1 MSNPHALIIRNDY
14 PALKKYLTEG
24 GDPNAQ
30 ESEWPNNT
38 LLMGAVMQGD
48 IKMISLILNHI
59 NKKDL
64 DPKNIEDLNPNLK
77 CGDGKT
83 PLEIIQ
89 YKLEKGDKSAKKMS
103 TLLDE
108 AIQLY
113 ELKLKS
119 IPAKKLRAF
128 KYAYEVR
135 GFPDLDEEVQK
146 KISVHV
152 RNLEEKKKTRKR
164 NRSGN
169 KSKKRKRRIRNK
181 SKKKG
186 KKQTKRKTR

>member
-1 MSNPHALIIRNDY
+1 MSNPHALIIRNDF
-14 PALKKYLTEG
+14 PALNKYLTEG

-30 ESEWPNNT
+30 GSEWPNNT
-38 LLMGAVMQGD
+38 LLMSAVMEGN
-48 IKMISLILNHI
+48 IEMISLILNHI

-89 YKLEKGDKSAKKMS
+89 YKLEKGDESAKKMS
-103 TLLDE
+103 TLLDK

-113 ELKLKS
+113 KLKLKS
-119 IPAKKLRAF
+119 ITAKKLKEF
-128 KYAYEVR
+128 KYAHEVR
-135 GFPDLDEEVQK
+135 GFPDLDEEVHK

-152 RNLEEKKKTRKR
+152 RNIEGKKKKTGKRKR
-164 NRSGN
+164 RGD
-169 KSKKRKRRIRNK
+169 KSKKRKRRSGI
-181 SKKKG
+181 SKK
-186 KKQTKRKTR
+186 QIKRRTR